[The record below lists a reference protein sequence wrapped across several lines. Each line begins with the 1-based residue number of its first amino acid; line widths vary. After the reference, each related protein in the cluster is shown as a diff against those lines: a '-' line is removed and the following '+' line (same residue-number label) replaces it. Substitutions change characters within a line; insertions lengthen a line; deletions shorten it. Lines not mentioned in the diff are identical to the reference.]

1 MEIKETKSKR
11 GSVGRSIMNIVA
23 VSLVLL
29 LTVVGV
35 VSYNV
40 ATQAVTYAYENQLQN
55 VNPSIAREITGKL
68 EEQLAIGKSFAES
81 AIVKDA
87 VRTNDYKKLRDLFK
101 IWAGNNG
108 LENIFL
114 ETAEAN
120 PRILVDGSP
129 QGAVGVRTGGI
140 GFDDAIA
147 AGIRGEMVVSSL
159 RKSPITGESV
169 VVITVPVVIDG
180 KVSAIFGEA
189 VFFSPLATSLI
200 NSIKIGK
207 TGYAMVFNNE
217 GLVVGHPDKSI
228 VLKQNLAETSYGK
241 TLLEAKSGDIVRYKY
256 TDGQYHRSA
265 VTRNDRFGFV
275 SVAVINEA
283 DLSESA
289 RNIAL
294 FIAAIAVIG
303 TGIIFALISLFVYR
317 IIGRPLAFMTQ
328 RLDRLAA
335 GDLDITGIDQTYAGT
350 VAAKNDEVGAIG
362 RSLDTMTAKLSEVIR
377 EVRGGADSIASASEQ
392 VSSNAQYVSQA
403 ASQQAASM
411 EETSASMEEL
421 ASTVE
426 QNARNARETQRIA
439 KKASDDAEV
448 GGRYVNESVDAMK
461 KIADKVNIIEEISYQ
476 TNLLALNAAI
486 EAARAGDHGRGFAV
500 VASEVRKLAERSQS
514 SAGEISTFADESV
527 EIAARAGKSISEI
540 LPAIKKTAEL
550 VLEIVDAS
558 SEQLKGISQVNTAMF
573 QLDNLTQGSA
583 SSSEENASIAEELS
597 NQAQQM
603 QKLVEYFKIS

>member
-1 MEIKETKSKR
+1 
-11 GSVGRSIMNIVA
+11 VNMN
-23 VSLVLL
+23 
-29 LTVVGV
+29 
-35 VSYNV
+35 
-40 ATQAVTYAYENQLQN
+40 Q
-55 VNPSIAREITGKL
+55 SIARELTGKL
-68 EEQLAIGKSFAES
+68 DEQVAIAKSFADS
-81 AIVKDA
+81 SIVKEA
-87 VRTNDYKKLRDLFK
+87 VRKNQYEGLRDLFK
-101 IWAGNNG
+101 IWSQNNA

-129 QGAVGVRTGGI
+129 QGAAGIRTGGI

-147 AGIRGEMVVSSL
+147 STIRGELTISSL
-159 RKSPITGESV
+159 RKSPVTGESV
-169 VVITVPVVIDG
+169 VVITAPVMIDG
-180 KVSAIFGEA
+180 KVAAILGEA
-189 VFFSPLATSLI
+189 VFFGPLSSSLVDNI
-200 NSIKIGK
+200 RIGK
-207 TGYAMVFNNE
+207 TGYVMIFTTE
-217 GLVVGHPDKSI
+217 GLVVGHPDKSL
-228 VLKQNLAETSYGK
+228 VLKQNLTETSYGN
-241 TLLEAKSGDIVRYKY
+241 TLMPAKNGEIVRYKY
-256 TDGQYHRSA
+256 TDETLHRS
-265 VTRNDRFGFV
+265 VVSRNDRYGFV
-275 SVAVINEA
+275 SVAVVNEA

-289 RNIAL
+289 RIIAL
-294 FIAAIAVIG
+294 FIAGIAIIG
-303 TGIIFALISLFVYR
+303 VGVSFALLTVFINR
-317 IIGRPLAFMTQ
+317 IIGRPLTFMTQ

-335 GDLDITGIDQTYAGT
+335 GDLNMTGTDNTYART
-350 VAAKNDEVGAIG
+350 VAAKSDEVGVIG
-362 RSLDTMTAKLSEVIR
+362 RSLDTMTQQLSRIIS
-377 EVRGGADSIASASEQ
+377 EVRGGAEAIADASKQ
-392 VSSNAQYVSQA
+392 VNNNAQSVSQS

-411 EETSASMEEL
+411 EEMTASMEEL

-426 QNARNARETQRIA
+426 QNARNAKETQRIA

-550 VLEIVDAS
+550 VMEIVDAS
-558 SEQLKGISQVNTAMF
+558 GEQLKGISQVNTAMIS
-573 QLDNLTQGSA
+573 LDSLTQESA

-603 QKLVEYFKIS
+603 QRLVEFFKISGYNSGISSAESEYIEWK